1 MRVVFRPDWSTMRIA
16 VILLRLLLNFIY
28 FFMKLAPTDDRKV
41 VFLSRQSN
49 TPTDDF
55 LMLREKLEQTKPDIK
70 IVMFTQRVDTN
81 FKSMLSF
88 GVTTLKSMRQLASAR
103 VCVLDSYWPAV
114 SMLRHKKQ
122 LAVVQMWHAMGKI
135 KKSGYQ
141 SVGKEFG
148 RSSMIAHELRMHRN
162 YDVIIAGGK
171 AFNPFYCASFGVDES
186 ILYNVGLPRMDML
199 RENTEKCRKQ
209 FFEAYP
215 ELEGKK
221 LVLYAP
227 TFRKGQ
233 RLDPKPFVDAF
244 DFNGKQALIIKRHP
258 NQLLEHDSLGNALTC
273 DKVSTA
279 TVLSV
284 CDCVVTDYSAIT
296 IEAAIL
302 GKPVYFYLYDYDDYL
317 SKNGLNVKLF
327 DEFSDCIFKDAEKL
341 VEAIDNGHY
350 DFDNY
355 NRFCEKYLPA
365 PGTRATDAIC
375 ALILDCMER
384 DKHDAINESIARQN
398 QISGIVGN
406 ENSVRPESL

>member
-1 MRVVFRPDWSTMRIA
+1 MKIA
-16 VILLRLLLNFIY
+16 AILLRWVLNFIY
-28 FFMKLAPTDDRKV
+28 FFMKLAPCDNNKV

-49 TPTDDF
+49 TPSDDF
-55 LMLREKLEQTKPDIK
+55 LMLKAELEEIKPDIK
-70 IVMFTQRVDTN
+70 IVMFTQRVDMN
-81 FKSMLSF
+81 LKSLL
-88 GVTTLKSMRQLASAR
+88 GYAVTTLKSMRQLARAR

-114 SMLRHKKQ
+114 SMLRHKER
-122 LAVVQMWHAMGKI
+122 LAVIQMWHAMGKI

-186 ILYNVGLPRMDML
+186 VLYNVGLPRMDML
-199 RENTEKCRKQ
+199 RENVDKCRKQ
-209 FFEAYP
+209 FFDAYP

-233 RLDPKPFVDAF
+233 MLDPKPLTDAF
-244 DFNGKQALIIKRHP
+244 DSGGDRALIIKRHP
-258 NQLLEHDSLGNALTC
+258 NQMLELSSLGSALTC

-284 CDCVVTDYSAIT
+284 CDCVITDYSAIT
-296 IEAAIL
+296 IEAAVL
-302 GKPVYFYLYDYDDYL
+302 GKPVYFYLYDYEDYL

-327 DEFSDCIFKDAEKL
+327 DEFPDCVFTDAEKL
-341 VEAIDNGHY
+341 FKAICDGHY
-350 DFDNY
+350 DFENY
-355 NRFCEKYLPA
+355 NKFCEKYLPA
-365 PGTRATDAIC
+365 PGARATDAIC

-384 DKHDAINESIARQN
+384 NKHDAINESIARKN
-398 QISGIVGN
+398 QIGGIVGN
-406 ENSVRPESL
+406 EDSVRPESL